1 MELKLNPLE
10 QQALNQNATNF
21 LEGCCV
27 YLLNHIPVEDQ
38 VVRDAGYLQFS
49 LKGKKSGLNAFLLL
63 SLAVGKTLGSEG
75 LKTYFGDNIKTRCD
89 LCDKVKQEY
98 SLYQMEKIPENFI
111 TKKEEQRT
119 NPLTYQQATSYWKK
133 EYGLVDLQIYS
144 NSISYRRCDEYWV
157 DVNNNFC
164 VVKHWMGRLSRKLF
178 SYLMLL
184 SSLL

>member
-1 MELKLNPLE
+1 MQFINRKYFWFKPDKRTHARSLELKLNPLE

-49 LKGKKSGLNAFLLL
+49 LKGKKSGLNAFLRL
-63 SLAVGKTLGSEG
+63 SLVVGKTLGSEG

-98 SLYQMEKIPENFI
+98 SLYQMEKIPE
-111 TKKEEQRT
+111 R
-119 NPLTYQQATSYWKK
+119 
-133 EYGLVDLQIYS
+133 
-144 NSISYRRCDEYWV
+144 
-157 DVNNNFC
+157 
-164 VVKHWMGRLSRKLF
+164 
-178 SYLMLL
+178 
-184 SSLL
+184 

>member
-49 LKGKKSGLNAFLLL
+49 LKGKKSGLNAFLRL

-98 SLYQMEKIPENFI
+98 SLYQMEKIPE
-111 TKKEEQRT
+111 R
-119 NPLTYQQATSYWKK
+119 
-133 EYGLVDLQIYS
+133 
-144 NSISYRRCDEYWV
+144 
-157 DVNNNFC
+157 
-164 VVKHWMGRLSRKLF
+164 
-178 SYLMLL
+178 
-184 SSLL
+184 